1 MNSVKANAV
10 NAKGCDDFN
19 TVLFEAY
26 KLLFSG
32 ELINGF
38 SANYQAIFNGKL
50 HKSTGTAEFH
60 ASEDMD

>member
-38 SANYQAIFNGKL
+38 SANY
-50 HKSTGTAEFH
+50 
-60 ASEDMD
+60 